1 MLQGQEGDNMRKVG
15 ATPKVCREMLEALL
29 FPIPHGIIREK
40 DKASTSEEGS
50 DPLVKVDPAVHRR
63 LA

>member
-1 MLQGQEGDNMRKVG
+1 
-15 ATPKVCREMLEALL
+15 MLEALL